1 MLSAAWAAGSKKKIM
16 DIDSHYELTDEQIAS
31 FRSRGF
37 VKLKNVLSPEVLDH
51 FGAEF
56 TKLVHANNTQKRPM
70 SERNTYQQ
78 AFIQIGNLWQRSEL
92 VKQFVFGKR
101 LPRIA
106 AELLGTRGIRMYHDQ
121 ALYKEGGGGFTPW
134 HADEYYWP
142 LATEKCCTVWIPL
155 QKTPLEMG
163 PLAFSEG
170 SHTFTYGRNFKI
182 SDESEQKIQKALS
195 DAEFPYVQEP
205 FDLGE
210 VSFHYGWT
218 FHRAEGNQTEKAREV
233 MTIIYMDIDMR
244 LKEPENE
251 NQVNDREKCCP
262 GVEVGEII
270 DSPENPVLYEEE
282 NLIEN

>member
-1 MLSAAWAAGSKKKIM
+1 M

-37 VKLKNVLSPEVLDH
+37 VKLKDVLSPRVLAH

-56 TKLVHANNTQKRPM
+56 TEVVHANNTQKLPM

-106 AELLGTRGIRMYHDQ
+106 AGLLGTRGVRMYHDQ

-155 QKTPLEMG
+155 QETPLEMG
-163 PLAFSEG
+163 PLAFAEG

-218 FHRAEGNQTEKAREV
+218 FHRAAGNQTEKAREV
-233 MTIIYMDIDMR
+233 MTIIYMDVDMR

-251 NQVNDREKCCP
+251 NQVNDRENNCP
-262 GVEVGEII
+262 GIEVGEII

>member
-1 MLSAAWAAGSKKKIM
+1 MGRNM
-16 DIDSHYELTDEQIAS
+16 DIDSRYDLKDEHIES
-31 FRSRGF
+31 FRMRGF
-37 VKLKNVLSPEVLDH
+37 VKLKDVLSPEVLAH

-56 TKLVHANNTQKRPM
+56 TQVVHSSNKQTLPM
-70 SERNTYQQ
+70 EERNTYQK
-78 AFIQIGNLWQRSEL
+78 AFIQIGNLRHKSEL
-92 VKQFVFGKR
+92 VKNFVFGKR

-106 AELLGTRGIRMYHDQ
+106 SELLGTRGVRMYHDQ

-155 QKTPLEMG
+155 QETPLEMG
-163 PLAFSEG
+163 PVAYAEG
-170 SHTFTYGRNFKI
+170 SHHFIYGRDFKI
-182 SDESEQKIQKALS
+182 SDESEENIQRALS
-195 DAEFPYVQEP
+195 GENFNVVREPY
-205 FDLGE
+205 DLGD

-218 FHRAEGNQTEKAREV
+218 FHRAEGNETDRVREV

-251 NQVNDREKCCP
+251 NQINGQAECCP

-270 DSPENPVLYEEE
+270 DSVENPVLYETDGSK
-282 NLIEN
+282 IEN

>member
-1 MLSAAWAAGSKKKIM
+1 M
-16 DIDSHYELTDEQIAS
+16 DIDSHYAISEEQVVS
-31 FRSRGF
+31 FRERGF
-37 VKLKNVLSPEVLDH
+37 IKLKDVLSPEVIAY

-56 TKLVHANNTQKRPM
+56 TRLVHASNKQTLPM
-70 SERNTYQQ
+70 EERNTYQK
-78 AFIQIGNLWQRSEL
+78 AFIQIGNLWQMSDL
-92 VKQFVFGKR
+92 VRTFVSGKR

-106 AELLGTRGIRMYHDQ
+106 SELLGTRGVRTYHDQ

-155 QKTPLEMG
+155 QETPLEMG
-163 PLAFSEG
+163 PLAFAEG
-170 SHTFTYGRNFKI
+170 SHRFTFGRDLKI
-182 SDESEQKIQKALS
+182 SDESESQIQKALA
-195 DAEFPYVQEP
+195 DANYRTVQEP

-210 VSFHYGWT
+210 VGFHYGWT
-218 FHRAEGNQTEKAREV
+218 FHRAEGNETDQPREV

-251 NQVNDREKCCP
+251 NQVRNREGCCP

-270 DSPENPVLYEEE
+270 DSVENPVLYEMDD
-282 NLIEN
+282 

>member
-1 MLSAAWAAGSKKKIM
+1 VEL
-16 DIDSHYELTDEQIAS
+16 DIDSEYELKEEQITS
-31 FRSRGF
+31 FRERGF
-37 VKLKNVLSPEVLDH
+37 VKLKEVLSPGVIAH

-56 TKLVHANNTQKRPM
+56 TEVVHAHNKQKTPM
-70 SERNTYQQ
+70 KDRNTYQQ
-78 AFIQIGNLWQRSEL
+78 AFIQIGNLWQKSEL
-92 VKQFVFGKR
+92 VKRFVLGKR

-106 AELLGTRGIRMYHDQ
+106 AELLGTRGVRLYHDQ

-155 QKTPLEMG
+155 QATPLEMG
-163 PLAFSEG
+163 PLAFAEG
-170 SHTFTYGRNFKI
+170 SHRFTYGRDLKI
-182 SDESEQKIQKALS
+182 SDESEAKIQKALS
-195 DAEFPYVQEP
+195 DESYPYVQEP

-218 FHRAEGNQTEKAREV
+218 FHRAEGNQTDRPREV
-233 MTIIYMDIDMR
+233 MTVIYMDVDMR

-251 NQVNDREKCCP
+251 NQVRDREGCCP

-270 DSPENPVLYEEE
+270 DSVENPVLYEERRVE
-282 NLIEN
+282 G

>member
-1 MLSAAWAAGSKKKIM
+1 MFYRETGQFKSKYKEELAAFPLAEDKVG
-16 DIDSHYELTDEQIAS
+16 IA
-31 FRSRGF
+31 
-37 VKLKNVLSPEVLDH
+37 
-51 FGAEF
+51 
-56 TKLVHANNTQKRPM
+56 
-70 SERNTYQQ
+70 
-78 AFIQIGNLWQRSEL
+78 
-92 VKQFVFGKR
+92 
-101 LPRIA
+101 
-106 AELLGTRGIRMYHDQ
+106 Q

-233 MTIIYMDIDMR
+233 MTIIYMDVDMR

-251 NQVNDREKCCP
+251 NQVNDREKFCP
-262 GVEVGEII
+262 GVEVGGII
-270 DSPENPVLYEEE
+270 DSPENPVLYEE
-282 NLIEN
+282 

>member
-1 MLSAAWAAGSKKKIM
+1 L
-16 DIDSHYELTDEQIAS
+16 DIDSHYAISEEQVVS
-31 FRSRGF
+31 FRERGF
-37 VKLKNVLSPEVLDH
+37 IKLKDVLSPEVIAY

-56 TKLVHANNTQKRPM
+56 TRLVHASNKQTLPM
-70 SERNTYQQ
+70 EERNTYQK
-78 AFIQIGNLWQRSEL
+78 AFIQIGNLWQMSDL
-92 VKQFVFGKR
+92 VKKFVSGTR

-106 AELLGTRGIRMYHDQ
+106 SELLGTRGVRMYHDQ

-163 PLAFSEG
+163 PLGFAEG
-170 SHTFTYGRNFKI
+170 SHRFTFGRDLKI
-182 SDESEQKIQKALS
+182 SDESEAQIQEALA
-195 DAEFPYVQEP
+195 DANYRTVQEP

-218 FHRAEGNQTEKAREV
+218 FHRAEGNETDLPREV
-233 MTIIYMDIDMR
+233 MTIIYMDVDMR

-251 NQVNDREKCCP
+251 NQAKAREGCCP

-270 DSPENPVLYEEE
+270 DSVENPVLYEMGG
-282 NLIEN
+282 

>member
-1 MLSAAWAAGSKKKIM
+1 MSNSYLPAGSTKKIV

-37 VKLKNVLSPEVLDH
+37 VKLKDVLSPEVLDH

-56 TKLVHANNTQKRPM
+56 TKLVYANNTQKRPM

-78 AFIQIGNLWQRSEL
+78 AFIQIGNLWQRSEV
-92 VKQFVFGKR
+92 VKRFVFGKR

-106 AELLGTRGIRMYHDQ
+106 AKLLGTRGVRMYHDQ

-182 SDESEQKIQKALS
+182 SDESEQKIQNALS

-233 MTIIYMDIDMR
+233 MTIIYMDVDMR

-251 NQVNDREKCCP
+251 NQVNDREKFCP
-262 GVEVGEII
+262 GVKVGAII
-270 DSPENPVLYEEE
+270 DSPENPVLYEE
-282 NLIEN
+282 

>member
-1 MLSAAWAAGSKKKIM
+1 MSKSYLPAGSTKKIV
-16 DIDSHYELTDEQIAS
+16 DIDSHYELTDEQVTS

-37 VKLKNVLSPEVLDH
+37 VKLKDVLSPEVLDH

-56 TKLVHANNTQKRPM
+56 TKLVYANNTQKRPM

-78 AFIQIGNLWQRSEL
+78 AFIQIGNLWQRSEV

-106 AELLGTRGIRMYHDQ
+106 AKLLGTRGVRMYHDQ

-182 SDESEQKIQKALS
+182 SDESEQKIQNALS

-233 MTIIYMDIDMR
+233 MTIIYMDVDMR

-251 NQVNDREKCCP
+251 NQVNDREKFCP
-262 GVEVGEII
+262 GVEVGAII
-270 DSPENPVLYEEE
+270 DSPENPVLYEE
-282 NLIEN
+282 